1 MNITRIKNHILTV
14 LSLFVF
20 GQLNLPVQ
28 PPDRSKQLLTF
39 IVINTIS
46 NENQKGQRTPDS
58 CNTNFHNFQGHFQPL
73 LFLTRAQE
81 YGGGGGGGGGAGE
94 TSCRII
100 CNNQSDTKR
109 QHRHCTCIATGKS
122 LSASGG
128 KKMFSAFLVKG
139 WLPCGSC
146 PISITCS

>member
-58 CNTNFHNFQGHFQPL
+58 CNTQTFTIFKDISNHYYSLPEPRSTGG
-73 LFLTRAQE
+73 R
-81 YGGGGGGGGGAGE
+81 GGGGGG
-94 TSCRII
+94 R
-100 CNNQSDTKR
+100 
-109 QHRHCTCIATGKS
+109 
-122 LSASGG
+122 
-128 KKMFSAFLVKG
+128 VK
-139 WLPCGSC
+139 PAE
-146 PISITCS
+146 